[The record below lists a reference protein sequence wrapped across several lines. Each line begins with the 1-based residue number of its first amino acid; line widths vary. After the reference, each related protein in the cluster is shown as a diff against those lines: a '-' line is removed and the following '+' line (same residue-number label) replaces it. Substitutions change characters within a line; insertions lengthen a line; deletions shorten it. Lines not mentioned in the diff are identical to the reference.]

1 MTRLGV
7 RVVPWLVV
15 VVTWVALWGN
25 LKPGTVV
32 GGAIAGVLVVALL
45 DARHIPLGT
54 LRPVAFVRFLA
65 WMTWAIVKATTLV
78 AWEVITP
85 GNRIVEGIIA
95 VPLPDATPT
104 VVNVVSN
111 CIGLTPGTVV
121 VDLDE
126 DPCVLYVHVLH
137 LRDIESVRADLV
149 ELEVVVMRAFGSAAT
164 LAAADRL
171 EAGSWRPW
179 VTDRAVR
186 P

>member
-25 LKPGTVV
+25 LKAGTIV
-32 GGAIAGVLVVALL
+32 GGMIAGVLVVALL
-45 DARHIPLGT
+45 DARHIPIGT
-54 LRPVAFVRFLA
+54 VRPVAFVRFVG
-65 WMTWAIVKATTLV
+65 WMAWAIVKATTLV

-85 GNRIVEGIIA
+85 GSRIVEGIIA
-95 VPLPDATPT
+95 VPLPGATPT
-104 VVNVVSN
+104 VLNVVSN

-137 LRDIESVRADLV
+137 LRDIEGVRADLV
-149 ELEVVVMRAFGSAAT
+149 ELEVVVLRAFGSDESR
-164 LAAADRL
+164 AAADRL
-171 EAGSWRPW
+171 EGGSWRPW
-179 VTDRAVR
+179 VTDRTVR